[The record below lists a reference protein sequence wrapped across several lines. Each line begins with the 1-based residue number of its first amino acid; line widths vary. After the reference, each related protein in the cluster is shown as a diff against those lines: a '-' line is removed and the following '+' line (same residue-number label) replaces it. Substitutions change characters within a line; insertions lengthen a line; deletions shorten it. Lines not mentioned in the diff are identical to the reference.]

1 MRSSSEFN
9 VSELNS
15 LPFPYANKFPAIHQD
30 TCVSSGCHPLLL
42 QILKPVRTTDG
53 NCMYNAL
60 SLILTGTG
68 QFSDLIRLLCAYA
81 LVKYKDTMI
90 SAFADAF
97 LSNTEVSHEQMY
109 HRTLIEALQVGVWGT
124 DSQLF
129 PLRLLVN
136 RPIFHYNIFFV
147 VSDTSGIMTLT
158 CPMLGM
164 LLT

>member
-1 MRSSSEFN
+1 
-9 VSELNS
+9 
-15 LPFPYANKFPAIHQD
+15 
-30 TCVSSGCHPLLL
+30 
-42 QILKPVRTTDG
+42 
-53 NCMYNAL
+53 MYNAL
-60 SLILTGTG
+60 SLTLIGTE

-97 LSNTEVSHEQMY
+97 PSNTEASHEQMY
-109 HRTLIEALQVGVWGT
+109 HRTSLQVGVWGT